1 MKIDFI
7 NITKRYGSQ
16 TALDELSLKLKDKS
30 FTALIGNNGCGKT
43 TAINI
48 LCNIIDSNSGQVL
61 LDGSAIKPDENAY
74 KGNMGIVLSTPYY
87 VENFTVKEYLRFVCK
102 FQKMPKREIDRRIHD
117 ILTLLE
123 IEKSR
128 KIIRKLSSGN
138 QMKVSMAAAL
148 IHNPEL
154 LVLDEPF
161 INLDIATTQ
170 RLITL
175 LIGFKGK
182 KTLLITSH
190 DLDTVANLCDE
201 FLIMDQGKIMLRLH
215 KDDFA
220 SIEAL
225 KEEIKLKLT
234 KREDVQNL
242 AWLS

>member
-1 MKIDFI
+1 MEIDFI
-7 NITKRYGSQ
+7 DVIKKYGSQ
-16 TALDELSLKLKDKS
+16 TALHELSLKLKDKS

-43 TAINI
+43 TAIRV

-61 LDGSAIKPDENAY
+61 LDGSVIKPDDNAY
-74 KGNMGIVLSTPYY
+74 RGNMGIILSTPHY
-87 VENFTVKEYLRFVCK
+87 VENFTVKEYLRFVSK
-102 FQKMPKREIDRRIHD
+102 FQKVPKREINCRIRD
-117 ILTLLE
+117 ILSLLE
-123 IEKSR
+123 IEEPR
-128 KIIRKLSSGN
+128 KVIRKLSSGN

-148 IHNPEL
+148 IHNPEF

-161 INLDIATTQ
+161 INLDITTTQ

-234 KREDVQNL
+234 KREDVQHL
-242 AWLS
+242 AWLG